1 MKIKFAALALV
12 LAWILLPAAYAG
24 RAGAAQ
30 PPVQEP
36 DTTVRTQ
43 TRVIGENQKVAYRFH
58 SEVLHSW
65 DDSTITLAFFDKE
78 AEEFD
83 QADNWC
89 ASWIG
94 KAPSLGQSYNAFSV
108 HQRPGAPEESA
119 WKKPFWD
126 SPPKWTMWKPYG
138 GMDDVGAADM
148 VLTFSRKG
156 ENVQAVLE
164 IDGMTAWKGRQSV
177 GNLTNI
183 EFQDLGGAGWL
194 PSLWGRLLLTAAVLA
209 GSYFLHILAKKAGY
223 KLFVT
228 DDIAALLA
236 AGLFACGFILF
247 LLLYGRSHPNI
258 LSAVSLGCLSF
269 PLAAGGPGFWIPAV
283 IFGLITAVCAVSLL
297 WLAHEDLCNP
307 AVYLLGAAPLGF
319 CHDIWIAA
327 VAYIIF
333 QSLGQIFQLIL
344 AIAAVAILCL
354 MGNALIAFDKK
365 PHIERTS
372 VTRIYVSS
380 GNLVDAKY
388 DVDYIKLPEDK
399 K

>member
-164 IDGMTAWKGRQSV
+164 IDGMTAWKGRQRDRKSV
-177 GNLTNI
+177 
-183 EFQDLGGAGWL
+183 
-194 PSLWGRLLLTAAVLA
+194 V
-209 GSYFLHILAKKAGY
+209 
-223 KLFVT
+223 
-228 DDIAALLA
+228 
-236 AGLFACGFILF
+236 
-247 LLLYGRSHPNI
+247 
-258 LSAVSLGCLSF
+258 
-269 PLAAGGPGFWIPAV
+269 
-283 IFGLITAVCAVSLL
+283 
-297 WLAHEDLCNP
+297 
-307 AVYLLGAAPLGF
+307 
-319 CHDIWIAA
+319 
-327 VAYIIF
+327 
-333 QSLGQIFQLIL
+333 
-344 AIAAVAILCL
+344 
-354 MGNALIAFDKK
+354 
-365 PHIERTS
+365 
-372 VTRIYVSS
+372 
-380 GNLVDAKY
+380 
-388 DVDYIKLPEDK
+388 
-399 K
+399 